1 MYFLKQK
8 VFLKIQCQFV
18 YKVPFL
24 LNSHA
29 ANKSTAA
36 TYTERTISKKG
47 CLNNLLYNS
56 WKHSE
61 IMKSFM
67 KSFWNFVFCLSFIS
81 SNFPLMKISKTPF
94 PHCSSPPLPP
104 PSPLFFSPP
113 SSLILKNFSF
123 SQILLSL
130 KIQSPF
136 WNRYV
141 WALVSIYV
149 PLYVYIL

>member
-94 PHCSSPPLPP
+94 PDSSPPPP
-104 PSPLFFSPP
+104 PRP
-113 SSLILKNFSF
+113 SLILKNFSF
-123 SQILLSL
+123 SQILLSP

-136 WNRYV
+136 WSRYV

>member
-94 PHCSSPPLPP
+94 PHSSPPPPLPWFWKILV
-104 PSPLFFSPP
+104 SPRFCWVQKSSPP
-113 SSLILKNFSF
+113 SEVAMYG
-123 SQILLSL
+123 
-130 KIQSPF
+130 
-136 WNRYV
+136 R
-141 WALVSIYV
+141 
-149 PLYVYIL
+149 